1 MALPGTTRP
10 RGLRSLV
17 RGSLAVAACTAV
29 LTPLTPA
36 AAQPTDPGDDAIA
49 RVQSQIDSGTATV
62 SGLAGEISRSQES
75 ISELEMEIGSLRE
88 GVNKALVDLHDAQA
102 TAEQA
107 RQAVTAAR
115 ERLNG
120 TQEEIEAAQEV
131 MDEISRS
138 AYRTGAK
145 SGAVTDAAG
154 ADSAEDALDRRTFL
168 RVNAEEQR
176 AAIDELDE
184 LRTRQAN
191 EESQLR
197 AARDLAE
204 QRAAA
209 AADAKTET
217 EEQIR
222 STNSELA
229 EVTAER
235 DRLVEERDAAQAELD
250 RSRQTSDELHDQR
263 REYRDHLA
271 AEAERKEAETSDA
284 VEEPAAAETGTE
296 RVAAEATA
304 GATETGT
311 ASAPQ
316 DGDPGPKTGSEADR
330 SESRPIPE
338 GTAGPAADEA
348 AGAAAPYATGAA
360 DETGREES
368 AQQLRDTAASAVES
382 AAAVIAENTASH
394 TSLDNP
400 YPVGEDAGE
409 TQIAAVQNA
418 SGDEP
423 TGAENG
429 GTAESGAPEVP
440 MQPLNTYENVSN
452 QARET
457 VGGSRKE
464 QIETVIARAKSQI
477 GVPYAWGGGDATG
490 PTRGIRDGGVAD
502 RHGDYRKTGFD
513 CSGLMVYAFAG
524 VGIALPH
531 YTGYQY
537 NYGEKIDPAQ
547 MQRGDLIFY
556 GPEAEHHVAI
566 YLGDGKMLEAPQSGS
581 HVQISDVRWSGMS
594 PSAVRLI

>member
-10 RGLRSLV
+10 RGLRSLL

-29 LTPLTPA
+29 LTPLIPA

-75 ISELEMEIGSLRE
+75 ISELEMEIGSLRG

-145 SGAVTDAAG
+145 SGAVADAAG

-204 QRAAA
+204 QRATA

-217 EEQIR
+217 EERIR

-235 DRLVEERDAAQAELD
+235 DRLAEERDAAQAELD
-250 RSRQTSDELHDQR
+250 RSRQTSDQLHGQR

-271 AEAERKEAETSDA
+271 AEAERKETETADAAE
-284 VEEPAAAETGTE
+284 ERAAAETGTE
-296 RVAAEATA
+296 RVTGETAAGAAESDTATA
-304 GATETGT
+304 
-311 ASAPQ
+311 PQ
-316 DGDPGPKTGSEADR
+316 NGGPGPETGSEAGR
-330 SESRPIPE
+330 SESRPTPE
-338 GTAGPAADEA
+338 DT
-348 AGAAAPYATGAA
+348 AGAAAPYATGTAA
-360 DETGREES
+360 DEES
-368 AQQLRDTAASAVES
+368 AQQLRDAAASAVES

-400 YPVGEDAGE
+400 YPTGEDAGDP
-409 TQIAAVQNA
+409 QIAAVQNA
-418 SGDEP
+418 PGDEP
-423 TGAENG
+423 TGTENG

-440 MQPLNTYENVSN
+440 MQPLNTYENVST

-457 VGGSRKE
+457 VSGSRKE

-502 RHGDYRKTGFD
+502 RHGDYRKIGFD

-537 NYGEKIDPAQ
+537 NYGEKIDPSQ

-594 PSAVRLI
+594 PAAVRLI